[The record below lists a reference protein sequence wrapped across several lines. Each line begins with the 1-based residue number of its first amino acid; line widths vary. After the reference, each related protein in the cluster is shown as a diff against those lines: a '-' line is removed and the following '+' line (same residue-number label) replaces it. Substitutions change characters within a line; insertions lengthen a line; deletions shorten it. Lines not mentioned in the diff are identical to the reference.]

1 MNIGIIGYGKMGKDI
16 FSLFFDKLP
25 DADFTVLEIAD
36 AEKNTAAVVK
46 TLDKSLKRK
55 KLSQEQ
61 YDFKKTSFRFTDNVN
76 DLKDCDIIIEAIFE
90 NIQAKQDIF
99 GKLGAIVSE
108 NCLLLT
114 NTSSLGI
121 SEVFKDIPHIERCFG
136 MHFFY
141 PVKLT
146 GFVELN
152 VLPETSADALER
164 AKALVCA
171 GGKKPI
177 VFSGRYHIYLNQ
189 LLSCMVAHAIYMQ
202 KRANVSVKEMSS
214 ALAPLFPV
222 AGPFD
227 VLDSVGLGLMGGN
240 IGNFRIERNTALLS
254 YGNAEMKKWTDAGC
268 PQTTLGFL
276 DFMAENEADTGNDCG
291 NAQLD
296 MAAFVLNEAVNA
308 LEECGSD
315 KETMWEAVVE
325 TLGLAEKPSYYYE
338 KFGTDALFAALDRFA
353 EETGFETYKHKDKSV
368 WDKYFG

>member
-1 MNIGIIGYGKMGKDI
+1 MNIGTLGYGKMGKYS

-25 DADFTVLEIAD
+25 DAEFTVLEIAD

-55 KLSQEQ
+55 KITQEQ
-61 YDFKKTSFRFTDNVN
+61 YDLKKSSFRFTDNVN
-76 DLKDCDIIIEAIFE
+76 DLKDCDLVIEAIFE

-99 GKLGAIVSE
+99 GKLGNIVSE

-114 NTSSLGI
+114 NTSSLDI
-121 SEVFKDIPHIERCFG
+121 SSVFENIPHRERCFG

-152 VLPETSADALER
+152 ILPETSDDAIER
-164 AKALVCA
+164 AKSLVTA
-171 GGKKPI
+171 GGKKPV
-177 VFSGRYHIYLNQ
+177 VFSGKYHIYLNQ
-189 LLSCMVAHAIYMQ
+189 LLSCMVTHAIYMQ
-202 KRANVSVKEMSS
+202 KSADVSVKEMSS
-214 ALAPLFPV
+214 ALSPLFPV

-240 IGNFRIERNTALLS
+240 ISNFRIERNKALLEFG
-254 YGNAEMKKWTDAGC
+254 YKKMKEWTDAGC

-276 DFMAENEADTGNDCG
+276 NFMAEHEKDTGNDCG
-291 NAQLD
+291 NAELD

-308 LEECGSD
+308 LEECGGDTEIIS
-315 KETMWEAVVE
+315 EAVVE
-325 TLGLAEKPSYYYE
+325 TLGLAEKPSYYCE
-338 KFGTDALFAALDRFA
+338 KFGTDALFAALDRYA
-353 EETGFETYKHKDKSV
+353 SETGYDTYKHKDKSV
-368 WDKYFG
+368 WEKYFG

>member
-25 DADFTVLEIAD
+25 DAVFTVLEIAD

-55 KLSQEQ
+55 KITQEQ

-76 DLKDCDIIIEAIFE
+76 DLKDCDIVIEAIFE

-99 GKLGAIVSE
+99 GKLGAVVSE
-108 NCLLLT
+108 NCLLLS

-136 MHFFY
+136 LHFFY

-152 VLPETSADALER
+152 ILPETSQEAIDR
-164 AKALVCA
+164 AKALVTA
-171 GGKKPI
+171 GGKKPV
-177 VFSGRYHIYLNQ
+177 VFSGQYHIYLNQ

-202 KRANVSVKEMSS
+202 KSAGVSVKEMSA
-214 ALAPLFPV
+214 ALSPLFPV

-240 IGNFRIERNTALLS
+240 IENFRIERNKKLLTF
-254 YGNAEMKKWTDAGC
+254 GNEKMQEWIKSGC
-268 PQTTLGFL
+268 PTATLGFL
-276 DFMAENEADTGNDCG
+276 DYMAENETDTGNDCG

-308 LEECGSD
+308 LEECGGD
-315 KETMWEAVVE
+315 TETVFEAITD
-325 TLGLAEKPSYYYE
+325 TLGLAEKPSYYCE
-338 KFGTDALFAALDRFA
+338 KFGTEALFAALEKYA
-353 EETGFETYKHKDKSV
+353 AETGFETYIHKDKSV
-368 WDKYFG
+368 WEKYFG